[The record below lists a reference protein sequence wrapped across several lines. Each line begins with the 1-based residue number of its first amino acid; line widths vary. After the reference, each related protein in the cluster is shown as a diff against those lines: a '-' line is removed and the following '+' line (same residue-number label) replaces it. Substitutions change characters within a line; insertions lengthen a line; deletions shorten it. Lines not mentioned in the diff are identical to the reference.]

1 LKARN
6 RFADFL
12 FWAAIIVLIYL
23 LSIFSFYLHGKY
35 IKGDAPTQYIRGRS
49 DTTIVIRENFY
60 HETQLQPISVSAPDF
75 DSARICDDSLRV
87 YFQTYVDSNSTTE
100 VRDSV
105 RGVLLS
111 RYLKTKVNQVTM
123 VRIDTMKTTTTST
136 ARFQRFSA
144 FAMLLQSDNIDERFG
159 AGVALNYTTKKN
171 FSVLLQRDFINK
183 RSAVGVGVRF

>member
-23 LSIFSFYLHGKY
+23 LAMFSFYLHGKY
-35 IKGDAPTQYIRGRS
+35 IKSDAPPQYIRGRS

-60 HETQLQPISVSAPDF
+60 HETELQPISVSAPDG

-105 RGVLLS
+105 RGLLLS
-111 RYLKTKVNQVTM
+111 REVKTKANQIFVTR
-123 VRIDTMKTTTTST
+123 VDTLKMTST
-136 ARFQRFSA
+136 IEKNFKRFAA
-144 FAMLLQSDNIDERFG
+144 FGILIQSDDLNDRFG
-159 AGVALNYTTKKN
+159 AGVSLNYNTRKN
-171 FSVLLQRDFINK
+171 ASILLQRDFINK
-183 RSAVGVGVRF
+183 RTAVGVGVRF

>member
-23 LSIFSFYLHGKY
+23 LAMFSFYLHGKY
-35 IKGDAPTQYIRGRS
+35 IKSDAPMKYIRGRS

-60 HETQLQPISVSAPDF
+60 HETELQPISVSAPDG

-105 RGVLLS
+105 RGLLLS
-111 RYLKTKVNQVTM
+111 REVKTKANQIFVTR
-123 VRIDTMKTTTTST
+123 VDTLKMTST
-136 ARFQRFSA
+136 IEKNFKRFAA
-144 FAMLLQSDNIDERFG
+144 FGILIQSDDLNDRFG
-159 AGVALNYTTKKN
+159 AGVSLNYNTRKN
-171 FSVLLQRDFINK
+171 ASILLQRDFINK
-183 RSAVGVGVRF
+183 RTAVGVGVRF